1 MEPLIT
7 RQQFAKAIGIDK
19 VPLLDRILMQF
30 SGLNDLNTLYSKIQH
45 RQGIAFIDALL
56 ETQGVRYEI
65 YPEELARIPKTGPF
79 VLVSNHP
86 FGGIDGLML
95 LKMVSEVR
103 PDFVVMANF
112 LLTYIKPISHLFVP
126 VNPLEGHREVAS
138 SVTGMKFALKH
149 LQEGHALGLFP
160 AGEVSTF
167 YKGQKGICDREWQ
180 KPALKLIQKSGVPV
194 LPVYF
199 KGANSWS
206 FHALGKAHPSLRT
219 LRLPAELA
227 NRKKQAIRIRIGNPV
242 PVRDIQSFD
251 DIQHLG
257 RYLRAKVYS
266 MGPAIEQKKLSL
278 AQIKLPVKH
287 KPVIGSTDKEVLIAE
302 LAGIKSRRIN
312 TQQQFELY
320 LAPSTE
326 IPNVLREIGRLREI
340 TFREEGE
347 GTNKE
352 IDLDDFD
359 QYYLHLFLW
368 DTETAQ
374 IAGAYRVGMGK
385 DIIQK
390 HGRKGFYTNSLFR
403 MKDAFVPILEKS
415 IELGRSFIVPEY
427 QNKRLPLFMLW
438 RGILSVLL
446 SNPDYK
452 FIIGPVSISNA
463 YSTVS
468 KSLIVA
474 FIRQHYFDY
483 ELARWVKP
491 KRKYSL
497 DVKTLDA
504 AALLENSKND
514 MKKLDRIIDDIEP
527 AIKSAPVLLK
537 KYIQQNAKI
546 IGFNI
551 DPDFSD
557 ALDGLMILNIDHVN
571 QETIENLKKE
581 FNTTV

>member
-1 MEPLIT
+1 MEELIK
-7 RQQFAKAIGIDK
+7 RQQFAKALGISGI
-19 VPLLDRILMQF
+19 PLMDHSLMWF
-30 SGLNDLNTLYSKIQH
+30 SGVNDLNSLYSKIAMN
-45 RQGIAFIDALL
+45 QGIEFIDALFAEL
-56 ETQGVRYEI
+56 DVRYEV
-65 YPEELARIPKTGPF
+65 YPEEMSRIPKTGPF
-79 VLVSNHP
+79 ILVSNHP

-95 LKMVSEVR
+95 LKLIHEVR
-103 PDFVVMANF
+103 PDFVMMANF
-112 LLTYIKPISHLFVP
+112 LLTNIKPIAHLFVP
-126 VNPLEGHREVAS
+126 VNPMETHKESAS
-138 SVTGMKFALKH
+138 SIAGMKFALKH
-149 LQEGHALGLFP
+149 LADGHALGMFP
-160 AGEVSTF
+160 AGEVSTL

-180 KPALKLIQKSGVPV
+180 RSALKLIHRAGVPV
-194 LPVYF
+194 IPVYF
-199 KGANSWS
+199 KGSNSWS
-206 FHALGKAHPSLRT
+206 FHALGKIHPSLRT

-227 NRKKQAIRIRIGNPV
+227 QRKHQAVRIRIGNAV
-242 PVRDIQSFD
+242 SVKDIQSFD
-251 DIQHLG
+251 DVMYLG

-278 AQIKLPVKH
+278 TQIKLPIKH
-287 KPVIGSTDKEVLIAE
+287 KPVIGSTAKELIISE
-302 LAGIKSRRIN
+302 LNAIQHKRIN
-312 TQQQFELY
+312 AQQNFELY
-320 LAPSTE
+320 LSPADL
-326 IPNVLREIGRLREI
+326 IPNILREIGRLREI

-352 IDLDDFD
+352 LDLDEYD

-368 DTETAQ
+368 DTEAHQ
-374 IAGAYRVGMGK
+374 ICGAYRVGMGK
-385 DIIQK
+385 SIISK
-390 HGRKGFYTNSLFR
+390 YGRKGFYTNSLFR
-403 MKDAFVPILEKS
+403 MKDGFVPVLDQC

-446 SNPDYK
+446 SNPEYK
-452 FIIGPVSISNA
+452 YIIGPVSISNA
-463 YSTVS
+463 YSTIS
-468 KSLIVA
+468 KSMIVA

-483 ELARWVKP
+483 ELSKFVKP
-491 KRKYSL
+491 KKKYSL

-514 MKKLDRIIDDIEP
+514 MKRLDRIIDDIEP

-571 QETIENLKKE
+571 KETIENLKKE
-581 FNTTV
+581 FNS